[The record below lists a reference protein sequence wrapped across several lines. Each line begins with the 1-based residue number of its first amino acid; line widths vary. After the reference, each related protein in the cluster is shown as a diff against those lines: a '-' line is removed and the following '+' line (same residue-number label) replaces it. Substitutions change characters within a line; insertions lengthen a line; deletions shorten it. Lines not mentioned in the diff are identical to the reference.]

1 MSEIDADMDR
11 AAVSYW
17 LSVAAKAKSGLQKS
31 AALTQAAEMLR
42 DARAEARI
50 PDSAK
55 QPTLNEREAPPLD
68 VLKPPK
74 MRI

>member
-1 MSEIDADMDR
+1 MSEIDADLDR

-17 LSVAAKAKSGLQKS
+17 LSVAAKANSSLTKS
-31 AALTQAAEMLR
+31 AALTQAADLLR

-55 QPTLNEREAPPLD
+55 QPTLNDLEAPPLD
-68 VLKPPK
+68 VLRPP
-74 MRI
+74 RITL